1 VELGVFQTEHWL
13 LVQVSKR
20 KGLIDKDEKYKR
32 RNNKMRVKINKNKK
46 HQMLLDHKEAI
57 LQKEKEGLPIAEI
70 AQEYKVHFV
79 TIYDFLRECGI
90 KRTTDGRF
98 KSKFV
103 INKEN
108 IIRQYREEVPVEE
121 IAENENVTMKT
132 IYKHLLKWGIR
143 KKGDRIYHGHDNK
156 EKAKS
161 KNLTFEQ
168 RVSPELLAKRKEN
181 NRINNKGVKF
191 YKTIETIHDKFL
203 VQSMIDKTGGD

>member
-1 VELGVFQTEHWL
+1 MDQ
-13 LVQVSKR
+13 
-20 KGLIDKDEKYKR
+20 
-32 RNNKMRVKINKNKK
+32 
-46 HQMLLDHKEAI
+46 KEI
-57 LQKEKEGLPIAEI
+57 IIQKEKQGIPIAEI
-70 AQEYKVHFV
+70 AKKYGVHFV

-98 KSKFV
+98 KSKFE

-108 IIRQYREEVPVEE
+108 IIRQYREEVPVKE

-132 IYKHLLKWGIR
+132 IYKHLLKWEIR
-143 KKGDRIYHGHDNK
+143 KKGDRIYHGYEDK
-156 EKAKS
+156 EKVKS
-161 KNLTFEQ
+161 KKLTFEQ

>member
-1 VELGVFQTEHWL
+1 MT
-13 LVQVSKR
+13 
-20 KGLIDKDEKYKR
+20 
-32 RNNKMRVKINKNKK
+32 NKSKNKTHK
-46 HQMLLDHKEAI
+46 ILLDHKEDI
-57 LQKEKEGLPIAEI
+57 IQKEKQGVPIAEI

-108 IIRQYREEVPVEE
+108 IIRQYREEVPVKE

-132 IYKHLLKWGIR
+132 IYKYLKKWGVR
-143 KKGDRIYHGHDNK
+143 KEGDRTYHGYDNK

-161 KNLTFEQ
+161 KKLTFEQ

-203 VQSMIDKTGGD
+203 VQSMMDKTGGD